1 MYDIIPA
8 NGDISDIA
16 FKIPSLTEKEEKEL
30 SENYYFNGDIES
42 ARKIV
47 LSYLKLVVKIAN
59 GMSGYGLDRQEVIQ
73 EGSVG
78 LMKAIKNYNP
88 TLGIKVSTYASD
100 WIRASILDYVV
111 KQQGVVRRITTKAHR
126 KVFFNIN
133 KYRDCKGII
142 TDSSRTKM
150 SDDLGLSLEEVN
162 EAIGRLA
169 SQDITL
175 LTGEADDDDYGSGN
189 LEFNIESDT
198 PSPEEVVIENQY
210 EEYTVTHVRNA
221 LETLNDREKHII
233 ESRWM
238 GESKESLHSLSEK
251 LNVSAERVRQLE
263 AQAIKRLKKY
273 LEENSDFVH

>member
-189 LEFNIESDT
+189 FEFNIESDT

-210 EEYTVTHVRNA
+210 EEYTITHVRNA

>member
-1 MYDIIPA
+1 MYDIIPT

-59 GMSGYGLDRQEVIQ
+59 GMNGYGLDRQELIQ

-133 KYRDCKGII
+133 KYRDYKGII

-189 LEFNIESDT
+189 FEFNIESDT

-210 EEYTVTHVRNA
+210 EEYTITHVRNA

>member
-1 MYDIIPA
+1 MYDIIPT

-59 GMSGYGLDRQEVIQ
+59 GMNGYGLDRQEVIQ

-210 EEYTVTHVRNA
+210 EEYTITHVRNA

>member
-16 FKIPSLTEKEEKEL
+16 FTIPSLTEKEEKEL

-59 GMSGYGLDRQEVIQ
+59 GMNGYGLDRQDVIQ
-73 EGSVG
+73 EGTVG

-88 TLGIKVSTYASD
+88 ILGIKVSTYASD

-142 TDSSRTKM
+142 TDSSRAKM

-189 LEFNIESDT
+189 FEFNIESDT
-198 PSPEEVVIENQY
+198 PSPEEAVIENQY
-210 EEYTVTHVRNA
+210 EEYTITHVRNA
-221 LETLNDREKHII
+221 LETLNEREKHII

>member
-59 GMSGYGLDRQEVIQ
+59 GMNGYGLDRQEVIQ

-210 EEYTVTHVRNA
+210 EEYTITHVRNA